1 MKITYSVS
9 KYLFLI
15 LAVLFLIQQYSYSQ
29 TEDIYNSDY
38 SGSYKGIYFEEDD
51 GATIKMD
58 IYPIIL
64 INDTCEYL
72 YFGEVLTSD
81 FSIEEN
87 LISFGQMGTI
97 FIGEAIIEEEEED
110 FGTVIYNTSD
120 NEEKRADGMI
130 QKISDITE
138 INIATIN
145 NAILNENKLK
155 EFWSQFIQAL
165 SIDDINQIAEY
176 VSYPFEDKFSVVY
189 KKTNLC

>member
-72 YFGEVLTSD
+72 S
-81 FSIEEN
+81 
-87 LISFGQMGTI
+87 
-97 FIGEAIIEEEEED
+97 
-110 FGTVIYNTSD
+110 
-120 NEEKRADGMI
+120 
-130 QKISDITE
+130 
-138 INIATIN
+138 
-145 NAILNENKLK
+145 
-155 EFWSQFIQAL
+155 
-165 SIDDINQIAEY
+165 
-176 VSYPFEDKFSVVY
+176 
-189 KKTNLC
+189 